1 MKQYLKNL
9 MPGVIFCFAMASC
22 SLKELGIVQKDDNN
36 GVWTGPS
43 ISPPSTSKR
52 VTYISAFNYP
62 QDYDWMAD
70 PERGEVKCSLVVFRE
85 GLPIL
90 KVPVGDEYKVGPDP
104 DMHRI
109 IDGHL
114 YTDYSTDEQTIIKK
128 DGKPLIEY
136 SVPEM
141 ICDFKVF
148 GEDVHTLGHSRS
160 GRGFSYRING
170 VPVLER
176 ESGYSF
182 ERICVDDSIASI
194 AFSEQILSSDGAIER
209 YYVLSDGKV
218 FQVAVRED
226 VKKVW
231 DVAIYGGKVAYLA
244 SLTGVSAPVMVSQNG
259 MMALSMPPSLSLVSC
274 KMNVL
279 ADGIFVEGVLTD
291 GKQVQSVLWGADAWY
306 TLFQKGLTFSALCK
320 GDNVVHCTLNPASG
334 MGAGLIYR
342 GGETLTMPLG
352 YSCMSRDAID
362 FSSGLLTIGLS
373 SLHGGKPVLWV
384 DGQTKELDVNGYISS
399 ITSWEN

>member
-1 MKQYLKNL
+1 MKQYLKKL

-22 SLKELGIVQKDDNN
+22 SLKELGTVQKDDNN

-52 VTYISAFNYP
+52 VTYVSAFNYP

-85 GLPIL
+85 GVPIL

-114 YTDYSTDEQTIIKK
+114 YTDYSTDELTIIKK

-136 SVPEM
+136 DAAEM
-141 ICDFKVF
+141 ICDFKVQ
-148 GEDVHTLGHSRS
+148 GEEVHTLGHSRS

-170 VPVLER
+170 ISVLER

-182 ERICVDDSIASI
+182 ERICVDDTLVSV
-194 AFSEQILSSDGAIER
+194 AFAEQILSTEGSIER
-209 YYVLSDGKV
+209 YYVWNSGKV
-218 FQVAVRED
+218 SQVALRDD

-231 DVAIYGGKVAYLA
+231 DVATYEGKVIYLA
-244 SLTGVSAPVMVSQNG
+244 SLTGIPSPVLVSQNG
-259 MMALSMPPSLSLVSC
+259 MLALSMPTSLSLVSC
-274 KMNVL
+274 RMNVL
-279 ADGIFVEGVLTD
+279 SNGVFVEGVLTD
-291 GKQVQSVLWGADAWY
+291 GKQVQSVLWGTDARY
-306 TLFQKGLTFSALCK
+306 TLFHKGLTFSALCK
-320 GDNVVHCTLNPASG
+320 GDDVVHCTLNPASEA
-334 MGAGLIYR
+334 GAGLIYR
-342 GGETLTMPLG
+342 GGETFAMPLG
-352 YSCMSRDAID
+352 YSCMSRNAMD
-362 FSSGLLTIGLS
+362 FSSGLLSVGLS
-373 SLHGGKPVLWV
+373 SLNGGKPVLWV
-384 DGQTKELDVNGYISS
+384 DGQTKELDINGYISS
-399 ITSWEN
+399 ITSGEK